1 MRKQSSLA
9 CFLLILGV
17 LFAATACK
25 DGSTGSYFSYRES
38 NFHAEIQGELNGV
51 SFTAEIGRT
60 GTEDGAT
67 LYVTYLSPEAL
78 NGLTVTQN
86 AGGEVSV
93 SLDGITPGTETV
105 QSLIAPLQALFEGE
119 EILTVQKNGQTTT
132 LQTAPDQ
139 VLTLSSHTPLS
150 FTSPT
155 LTFTVLWWETA

>member
-9 CFLLILGV
+9 CFLLVVGM
-17 LFAATACK
+17 LFSLVACNG
-25 DGSTGSYFSYRES
+25 GSAGNYFSYRES

-60 GTEDGAT
+60 GAEDAAA

-119 EILTVQKNGQTTT
+119 EILTVQKNGQTTI

-155 LTFTVLWWETA
+155 LTFTVLWWEKG